1 MHAYA
6 TPRNQRRVHGARHAD
21 GPLPLLE
28 DWRASESVEDLAR
41 WTGQARL
48 VAIAA
53 AAALCAAVLIA
64 GG

>member
-1 MHAYA
+1 MHAHA
-6 TPRNQRRVHGARHAD
+6 TPRNQRRAHEARHAD
-21 GPLPLLE
+21 WPIPLLE
-28 DWRASESVEDLAR
+28 DWRASESAEDLAR

-53 AAALCAAVLIA
+53 AAVLSAAVLIA